1 MLVSQLT
8 GHPKMLKAA
17 AFDIITQ
24 DLKWG
29 PVAAGAEII
38 SIANECLSSFPNLAN
53 NYEIRIS
60 HAKSELVM
68 LLIATFVLIVWLSH
82 RAGFEPHSS

>member
-1 MLVSQLT
+1 MLASQPT
-8 GHPKMLKAA
+8 GHPKMSKAA

-53 NYEIRIS
+53 HYEIRIS
-60 HAKSELVM
+60 HAKSTYDALFM
-68 LLIATFVLIVWLSH
+68 TNFILIVELSH
-82 RAGFEPHSS
+82 

>member
-1 MLVSQLT
+1 MS
-8 GHPKMLKAA
+8 KAA

-53 NYEIRIS
+53 HYEIHIS
-60 HAKSELVM
+60 HAKSAYDALFM
-68 LLIATFVLIVWLSH
+68 TNFILIVVLSH
-82 RAGFEPHSS
+82 